1 MFISKA
7 ELEKIR
13 NQIEFLQELAIKFQT
28 EINELKVA
36 QDKKPRKG
44 RDWTPEQ
51 RALASQKMKKIWA
64 NKKEKA

>member
-13 NQIEFLQELAIKFQT
+13 NQIEFLQELAIKLQT
-28 EINELKVA
+28 EINELKGA
-36 QDKKPRKG
+36 QKKPRQG

-51 RALASQKMKKIWA
+51 RAQASEQMKQIWK
-64 NKKEKA
+64 NKKENA

>member
-13 NQIEFLQELAIKFQT
+13 NQIEFLQELAIKLQT
-28 EINELKVA
+28 EINELKGT
-36 QDKKPRKG
+36 QKKPRQG

-51 RALASQKMKKIWA
+51 RAQASEQMKQIWK
-64 NKKEKA
+64 NKKENA